1 MASVKAHSG
10 VFSHPAGKLSKS
22 RSRTVVKP
30 ILRKLHSH
38 TDRGSS
44 LDLDRGWDDQPSP
57 GFAAG
62 PDFGTYDSDASYH
75 YPAPAVSSMRS
86 GRDSVGYAAGALAM
100 TATTEGA
107 RGKYSHVRSISG
119 NSHASSIATTTSGRN
134 GGSFVHPFQQTPQ
147 TSTPPILSYA
157 NSRASLDNGFI
168 PGYSPTITE
177 DDDVDDIDP
186 YSSFHSTISTHSA
199 HSAYSSSTTPR
210 PALYQSAYFQHPNH
224 RRPSFVGHGTSS
236 LSDGNPTTR
245 ISATRST
252 LAQARPL
259 GTASVNQSRSE
270 LDSSALSSLV
280 ADSPLSSTG
289 PLGTTAAT
297 ALSTSQTNVTSSS
310 ASPMSPL
317 RHSLDMGGFRLRSR
331 SELDTSTHQEHVL
344 EARRKFEAKERAKEE
359 KYARE
364 QHRKRERA
372 ESKET
377 HRLEKTQSRLRNGST
392 GNDSVSS
399 GTRSSGTDIRIT
411 SSSRKHGAQVDD
423 AREKIDFAT
432 HGYESTHDRQT
443 TPIRADDVHFFSSK
457 RIRTAQTAKS
467 AKHKTAGVWTA
478 FVLWLRTRLLKL
490 GRR

>member
-1 MASVKAHSG
+1 MASAKTHSG
-10 VFSHPAGKLSKS
+10 VFSHPTSKLSKS

-57 GFAAG
+57 GLAAG
-62 PDFGTYDSDASYH
+62 SDFGPYDSDASYH
-75 YPAPAVSSMRS
+75 YLAPAAASMRS
-86 GRDSVGYAAGALAM
+86 GRDSVGYAAGALSM
-100 TATTEGA
+100 TAAASEGA
-107 RGKYSHVRSISG
+107 RAKYSHVRSTSG

-147 TSTPPILSYA
+147 TSTPPLLSYA
-157 NSRASLDNGFI
+157 NSRASLDNAFA

-177 DDDVDDIDP
+177 DDDDVDDIEP
-186 YSSFHSTISTHSA
+186 YSFHSTISA
-199 HSAYSSSTTPR
+199 HSALSSYSASTTPR
-210 PALYQSAYFQHPNH
+210 PAVYQSAYFQHPNH
-224 RRPSFVGHGTSS
+224 RRPSAVGHRTSS
-236 LSDGNPTTR
+236 LSDGNQ
-245 ISATRST
+245 ATRSSVT
-252 LAQARPL
+252 RCTPAHARPL

-270 LDSSALSSLV
+270 VDSSALFSLA
-280 ADSPLSSTG
+280 ADSSLSSTS
-289 PLGTTAAT
+289 PLAGTVAAT
-297 ALSTSQTNVTSSS
+297 ALSASQTNVTSGSP
-310 ASPMSPL
+310 SPMSPL
-317 RHSLDMGGFRLRSR
+317 RHSLDMGAFRLRSR
-331 SELDTSTHQEHVL
+331 SEVDTSTQQEQVL

-377 HRLEKTQSRLRNGST
+377 HRLEKTQSRLRHGSA
-392 GNDSVSS
+392 GHGSVSS
-399 GTRSSGTDIRIT
+399 SIRSSGTDIRIT
-411 SSSRKHGAQVDD
+411 PAARKHNAQYDD
-423 AREKIDFAT
+423 AREKIDFAS
-432 HGYESTHDRQT
+432 HGYESTHDRQS
-443 TPIRADDVHFFSSK
+443 TPIRADDVCFSSSK
-457 RIRTAQTAKS
+457 RVRTART

>member
-1 MASVKAHSG
+1 MASVKTHSG
-10 VFSHPAGKLSKS
+10 VFSHPSGKLSKS

-57 GFAAG
+57 GFATG
-62 PDFGTYDSDASYH
+62 SDFGTYDSDASYH
-75 YPAPAVSSMRS
+75 YPAPAAAGMRG
-86 GRDSVGYAAGALAM
+86 GRDSVGYAAGGALAM
-100 TATTEGA
+100 AAAPEGA
-107 RGKYSHVRSISG
+107 RGKYSHVRSTSG

-147 TSTPPILSYA
+147 TSTPPLLLYA

-177 DDDVDDIDP
+177 DDDVDDVEP
-186 YSSFHSTISTHSA
+186 YSSFHSTISNQSA
-199 HSAYSSSTTPR
+199 ISAYSASKTPR

-224 RRPSFVGHGTSS
+224 RRPSALSHRSSS
-236 LSDGNPTTR
+236 LSDGNQTTR
-245 ISATRST
+245 ISAACST
-252 LAQARPL
+252 SSQARPF
-259 GTASVNQSRSE
+259 GAASVDQSRSE
-270 LDSSALSSLV
+270 LNSSALSSLL
-280 ADSPLSSTG
+280 ADSPPSSTT
-289 PLGTTAAT
+289 PLGTTAF
-297 ALSTSQTNVTSSS
+297 STSQTNVTSSS
-310 ASPMSPL
+310 ATPMSPF

-331 SELDTSTHQEHVL
+331 SELDTSTHQEQVL

-399 GTRSSGTDIRIT
+399 STTSSDTDIRLT
-411 SSSRKHGAQVDD
+411 ASSRRRGAKFDD
-423 AREKIDFAT
+423 AQEKIDFAT
-432 HGYESTHDRQT
+432 HGYESTHGRQS
-443 TPIRADDVHFFSSK
+443 TPARADDVHFSSSK
-457 RIRTAQTAKS
+457 RVRTARS
-467 AKHKTAGVWTA
+467 AKHKTVGVWTA
-478 FVLWLRTRLLKL
+478 FVLWLRTRLLKM